1 MAHYNYSIIGSRQ
14 PAVDS
19 VPKAT
24 GEARYTVDIQLP
36 GMLWGKILRSKSPH
50 ARILNIDTGKAGKL
64 PGVKAVITH
73 KDTLGKKFGFVR
85 NTADQYPLAVDKVRY
100 IGDEIAAVAAVEE
113 DIAEEALELIR
124 VDYEVLP
131 AVFDPLEA
139 MVPEAPLIHEPPNN
153 ISARLAWEFGNVE
166 EGFREADY
174 VRQDTFYTQPVN
186 HCPLEPHACVAS
198 FELPDHLTVW
208 ASTQGVFYLRNQ
220 LSRTLDLPLE
230 NIRVIK
236 PYVGGAFGGK
246 IELFSFNV
254 CAAILSRKTG
264 QPVKIV
270 CSREE
275 VFTTTRRRHP
285 MIIHLKTG
293 VKKDGTLVAVQ
304 GRVILDGGA
313 YNSTGPVATYL
324 AGAFLCLPLKAKN
337 IKYEGF
343 RVYTNKP
350 VCGAQRGHAVP
361 QIRFAMESQLDIIAQ
376 ALGLD
381 PIELHLKN
389 AVRAG
394 DVTLNKQVIT
404 SCGFSDCLE
413 KIKACRPS
421 PPQWGKG
428 TGDKGMGLATCAF
441 VSGATY
447 HLFFTTEPFA
457 NAIIR
462 VNEDGTVSL
471 ITGVADIGQG
481 SDTVLAMI
489 AAEELGVE
497 LKDIKLITADT
508 DLTPFDWGSGSSRV
522 TYQVGNAVK
531 MAAAAVK
538 NILLEAV
545 SHELDAHPEE
555 LATHRGRIFIKNR
568 PEKGLSFSEAVS
580 LAQKATGGQPVMGQG
595 HFQPQEAKVNLR
607 TGEGNTSP
615 AYSFGAQLAEA
626 EIDKELGKVKITKMI
641 VAHDCGLAINPMAIE
656 GQIEGSIAMGHGQA
670 LYEELVQENGQTLN
684 ADFINYRIP
693 TARDLPEVETMLI
706 ESVDP
711 GGPFGAKES
720 GEGIIVSTI
729 PAIVNAISEA
739 TGVRICSLPITP
751 EKLLKALEQ
760 K

>member
-1 MAHYNYSIIGSRQ
+1 MKHHNYSIIGHRQ
-14 PAVDS
+14 PAVDAAS
-19 VPKAT
+19 KAT
-24 GEARYTVDIQLP
+24 GQAQYTVDIQLP
-36 GMLWGKILRSKSPH
+36 GMLWGKILRSKYPH
-50 ARILNIDTGKAGKL
+50 ARILNIDTSKAEKL
-64 PGVKAVITH
+64 AGIKAVITH

-100 IGDEIAAVAAVEE
+100 IGDEIAAIAAVAE
-113 DIAEEALELIR
+113 DVAEEALALIR

-139 MVPEAPLIHEPPNN
+139 IDPEAPLIHDGQNN

-166 EGFREADY
+166 EGFGESDF

-198 FELPDHLTVW
+198 FEPPDHLTVW

-220 LSRTLDLPLE
+220 LSRTLDMPIS
-230 NIRVIK
+230 NIRVIR
-236 PYVGGAFGGK
+236 PQVGGAFGGK
-246 IELFSFNV
+246 IELFPFNV
-254 CAAILSRKTG
+254 CAAILSQKTG
-264 QPVKIV
+264 KPVKIV
-270 CSREE
+270 CTREE
-275 VFTTTRRRHP
+275 VFTATRCRHP

-304 GRVILDGGA
+304 ARIILDGGA

-324 AGAFLCLPLKAKN
+324 AGAFLCLPLKARN

-361 QIRFAMESQLDIIAQ
+361 QIRFAIESQLDIIAET
-376 ALGLD
+376 LGLD

-389 AVRAG
+389 AVQTG

-404 SCGFSDCLE
+404 SCGFSECLE
-413 KIKACRPS
+413 KIKAQRS
-421 PPQWGKG
+421 PALPEGKG
-428 TGDKGMGLATCAF
+428 IGFATCAF

-447 HLFFTTEPFA
+447 HLFFTTEAFA
-457 NAIIR
+457 NAIIQA
-462 VNEDGTVSL
+462 NEDGTVSL

-489 AAEELGVE
+489 AAEELGIRVR
-497 LKDIKLITADT
+497 DIKLITADT
-508 DLTPFDWGSGSSRV
+508 DLTPYDWGSGSSRV
-522 TYQVGNAVK
+522 TYQAGNATK
-531 MAAAAVK
+531 MAAAQVK
-538 NILLEAV
+538 KLLLEAV
-545 SHELDAHPEE
+545 SHELDVYPEE
-555 LATHRGRIFIKNR
+555 LVARDGRIFVRER
-568 PEKGLSFSEAVS
+568 PEKGISFGEAVS
-580 LAQKATGGQPVMGQG
+580 LAQKSTGGEPIIGQG
-595 HFQPQEAKVNLR
+595 EFQPQEAKVNLQS
-607 TGEGNTSP
+607 GEGNTSP
-615 AYSFGAQLAEA
+615 AYSFGAQLAEV
-626 EIDKELGKVKITKMI
+626 EIDKELGKVKVTKMV

-670 LYEELVQENGQTLN
+670 LYEELIQEKGQTLN
-684 ADFINYRIP
+684 ADFINYRLP
-693 TARDLPEVETMLI
+693 TARDVPEVETMLV

-711 GGPFGAKES
+711 GGPYGAKES

-729 PAIVNAISEA
+729 PAIANAISNA
-739 TGVRICSLPITP
+739 TGGRIHSLPLTP

-760 K
+760 KTK